1 MRKPATSKSRQ
12 GSPWRPWVICSGLVA
27 VALLAFLGRDFLL
40 RQGRT
45 VQCPEGSRQ
54 TIDIRDFVV
63 QYSAYSAT
71 FEAKLEKRGE
81 FSAKLDPVQLTAL
94 NEAAQQAAEFRK
106 LLVAGYNSCAISGSQ
121 FAAAGVRFQALDG
134 LARQIDQLARQP
146 NPAAEDRSRLTTLVQ
161 EYLAQARS
169 LAQP

>member
-1 MRKPATSKSRQ
+1 M
-12 GSPWRPWVICSGLVA
+12 IYSGLAA
-27 VALLAFLGRDFLL
+27 VALFAFLGRDFLL
-40 RQGRT
+40 RRGRS
-45 VQCPEGSRQ
+45 VQCPEGPRQ
-54 TIDIRDFVV
+54 TIDLRDFVV

-71 FEAKLEKRGE
+71 FQAKLEKKGE

-106 LLVAGYNSCAISGSQ
+106 LLVAGYNSCAISAPQ
-121 FAAAGVRFQALDG
+121 FAAAGVRFQVLDG
-134 LARQIDQLARQP
+134 LARQIDQLARLP

-161 EYLAQARS
+161 EYLGQARS